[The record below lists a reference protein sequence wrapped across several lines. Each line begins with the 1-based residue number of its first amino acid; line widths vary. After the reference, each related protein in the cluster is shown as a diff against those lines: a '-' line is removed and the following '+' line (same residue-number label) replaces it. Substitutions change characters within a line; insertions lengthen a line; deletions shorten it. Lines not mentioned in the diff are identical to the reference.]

1 MERGK
6 PLPGDKTLVCASLP
20 SRGRGHRHP
29 RPRPIQSLTARLGA
43 AAPIVEANEYF
54 EREDQVRIEP
64 FSFGS
69 IQIDGRTYAH
79 DVVIDRGQIR
89 KRRKGASKRHR
100 ASYGHTPLSAE
111 EKIPWRCRRLVI
123 GTGAAG
129 ALPVMDSVQAEARR
143 RDVELVTVP
152 TKRAIDLLATDAK
165 DTNAILHVTC

>member
-1 MERGK
+1 
-6 PLPGDKTLVCASLP
+6 
-20 SRGRGHRHP
+20 
-29 RPRPIQSLTARLGA
+29 
-43 AAPIVEANEYF
+43 
-54 EREDQVRIEP
+54 VRIEN

-79 DVVIDRGQIR
+79 DVVIDRGRIR
-89 KRRKGASKRHR
+89 NRRKGASKRHR
-100 ASYGHTPLSAE
+100 ESYGHTPPSAE

-129 ALPVMDSVQAEARR
+129 ALPVMGSVQAEARR

-152 TKRAIDLLATDAK
+152 TKRAIDLLATHAK